1 MLNSLITKNISFKNV
16 EKNAEKNAF
25 ETFNAFCDFYNY
37 NFLELSID
45 GRLTRFK
52 KKVFKNN

>member
-37 NFLELSID
+37 NFQ
-45 GRLTRFK
+45 
-52 KKVFKNN
+52 N